1 MPFSPRA
8 RSARA
13 LANDQVIRD
22 AAILEI
28 LRVGVDR
35 VSLREVGQ
43 RAGFTHGA
51 TYARYEDVEE
61 LLVDLWIS
69 SLCERMTTL
78 YELCLRATRDP
89 ATTDEL
95 VAFVRDASSNDVAA
109 LQLLLTARRI
119 PALYEEV
126 EPFIATYLAQGDGTD
141 THADPVFIRASAVFA
156 MLITMI
162 GNIFFFGATVDD
174 VGVLETVL
182 YDLFATPASDDDVIE
197 LHEPDVSGTPAP
209 TSDLKS
215 QLGYATFLVVGKSG
229 YTRATISRIARRAK
243 CSPGVIYR
251 IFASKED
258 LVIESFRA
266 TLNAR
271 WMRIDNFSRL
281 LDRGGLSQSLFDT
294 TAAINT
300 VRRDFVLEF
309 TLGATNVP
317 KLHQTLVAQTEELVS
332 PIPYLENLSVE
343 QAATLAA
350 VIRFIT
356 YVTTGVTL
364 VSGACGVLHN
374 ANLSQF
380 TEPLRRAM
388 LKQSGPE
395 WEQFCAFISQFK
407 DL

>member
-1 MPFSPRA
+1 MPISPRA

-22 AAILEI
+22 AAVLEV

-35 VSLREVGQ
+35 VSLRDVGQ

-51 TYARYEDVEE
+51 TYARYEDVDE

-69 SLCERMTTL
+69 SLCERMTAL
-78 YELCLRATRDP
+78 YELCLRAARDP
-89 ATTDEL
+89 STTDE
-95 VAFVRDASSNDVAA
+95 VAAFVRDASASDVAA

-126 EPFIATYLAQGDGTD
+126 EPFITTYLARGDAD
-141 THADPVFIRASAVFA
+141 DAHADPVFIRATAVFA

-162 GNIFFFGATVDD
+162 GNIFFFGAPVDD
-174 VGVLETVL
+174 VAVLENVL
-182 YDLFATPASDDDVIE
+182 YDLFNTPASDDDVID
-197 LHEPDVSGTPAP
+197 LHEPDVAGTPAP

-229 YTRATISRIARRAK
+229 YTHATISRIARRAK

-258 LVIESFRA
+258 LVIASFRA

-281 LDRGGLSQSLFDT
+281 LDRGGLAQSLFDT
-294 TAAINT
+294 TASINT

-317 KLHQTLVAQTEELVS
+317 KLHQTLVAQTEELVAS
-332 PIPYLENLSVE
+332 IPYLDNISVE
-343 QAATLAA
+343 RATTLSSIVRLIA
-350 VIRFIT
+350 
-356 YVTTGVTL
+356 YVTTGITL

-374 ANLSQF
+374 ENLSQF

-395 WEQFCAFISQFK
+395 WEQFCAFISLFTHQ
-407 DL
+407 